1 MKIPPQ
7 DKISKLNSDTFKFN
21 IGKKDDIELLESLRI
36 RSIENCKYYTKEQL
50 GIWKSSTPDWTN
62 IINNTIVCNYKK
74 ELSGLVSIRD
84 NELYLL
90 YVDPLFQKHRIGD
103 KLVSIVETQGM
114 VCDTNSNSERLLKK
128 RGWIFSSDNIKEIRG
143 QVFKNKWYTFNG

>member
-1 MKIPPQ
+1 MNIPNQ
-7 DKISKLNSDTFKFN
+7 NNISKLNTETYKFN

-50 GIWKSSTPDWTN
+50 DIWKSSTPDWTN
-62 IINNTIVCNYKK
+62 IIDNTIVCKYKK

-90 YVDPLFQKHRIGD
+90 YVDPLFQKHCIGD

-128 RGWIFSSDNIKEIRG
+128 RGWVFSSDNIKKING
-143 QVFKNKWYTFNG
+143 QVFNNKWYTFNG